1 MSGATA
7 RYCLALDLVDNEE
20 KIAEYQRL
28 HQRIWPEVAAHLR
41 QHGIVDMEIYRL
53 GARLSMVMEV
63 NEHFNAQDF
72 AQASEQNPHIQR
84 WEALMWQFQQPTPWT
99 PAGEKWA
106 VMARIFSLQDQ

>member
-7 RYCLALDLVDNEE
+7 RYCLALDLLDDAE

-53 GARLSMVMEV
+53 GARLFMVMEV
-63 NEHFNAQDF
+63 NERFNAQDF
-72 AQASEQNPHIQR
+72 AQASEQDPHIS
-84 WEALMWQFQQPTPWT
+84 
-99 PAGEKWA
+99 AGK
-106 VMARIFSLQDQ
+106 R